1 MGRLA
6 GVLFLVSGV
15 IVLATIPLPPR
26 DANLIGQIVV
36 GVLALAIGAGAWFAP
51 WDRWPP
57 RASIVLI
64 PPAFALIAF
73 GNYTGGSD
81 HYAYGVFFVV
91 AFVWLG
97 LAHGPWTSVAM
108 APLAAVAYAAPL
120 SAMPGDVTAG
130 LSSMATTLPVCVMI
144 GEALSWGAAR
154 LSRTEEAL
162 REERE
167 IAQQWREL
175 DEMKTTFMSAVSHEL
190 RTPITI
196 CRGHLEVLGDDPS
209 PDEMRA
215 TVDVVLDELDR
226 MARLVED
233 ITMLLRRDDRTFL
246 RRESVAVGELMTGVA
261 LKVRPFLN
269 GRLTVRSPAPEARL
283 FADQHRLQQA
293 LVNLLHNAAV
303 HTPTAA
309 PVELRLVP
317 ENRTWRFEV
326 SDGGPGVP
334 AGDETRIFEQFVHGP
349 ASKGSGLGLAVV
361 ESIAT
366 AHGGEAGVRNRPGK
380 GATFWLTIPR

>member
-6 GVLFLVSGV
+6 AVLFLVSGV
-15 IVLATIPLPPR
+15 IVLAALPLPPH
-26 DANLIGQIVV
+26 DSNLTGQIVV
-36 GVLALAIGAGAWFAP
+36 ALLALAVGAGAWFAP

-57 RASIVLI
+57 RASLVVI

-73 GNYTGGSD
+73 GNLTGGSG

-97 LAHGPWTSVAM
+97 LAHTPWTSLAM
-108 APLAAVAYAAPL
+108 APLAAVAYVVPL
-120 SAMPGDVTAG
+120 FSLPGDLTTG

-144 GEALSWGAAR
+144 GEALSWGAGR
-154 LSRTEEAL
+154 LSQTEEAL

-167 IAQQWREL
+167 MAQRLREL

-196 CRGHLEVLGDDPS
+196 CRGHLEVLDDDPS

-215 TVDVVLDELDR
+215 TVDLVLDELDR

-233 ITMLLRRDDRTFL
+233 ITMLLRREDRTFL
-246 RRESVAVGELMTGVA
+246 RREPVVSGELMNDVA
-261 LKVRPFLN
+261 FKVRPFLN
-269 GRLTVRSPAPEARL
+269 GRLRVRAPMPGARL
-283 FADQHRLQQA
+283 DADPHRLQQA

-303 HTPTAA
+303 HTPPTAQ
-309 PVELRLVP
+309 VELRLVP
-317 ENRTWRFEV
+317 EQRSWRFEV
-326 SDGGPGVP
+326 ADGGPGLP
-334 AGDETRIFEQFVHGP
+334 AGDEERVFEQFVHGP
-349 ASKGSGLGLAVV
+349 ASRGSGLGLAVV
-361 ESIAT
+361 ESIAK
-366 AHGGEAGVRNRPGK
+366 AHGGEAGVVNRPGR